1 MMPVRFVCAALV
13 ILVGGVIGL
22 GPMPA
27 QAEPVSFSRQ
37 IAPLLLDNCLA
48 CHGPK
53 RAESAYRVD
62 SFERTLHAGESE
74 DAPVTA
80 GKPKESELLRRLA
93 STDPDER
100 MPKDGEPFKPEQL
113 ALVQRWIDEGATF
126 DGPTPQ
132 TPLASLV
139 PAAVHPAAP
148 ASYLRP
154 MPITAVLF
162 SADGQELFVGG
173 FHEITVWNPASG
185 EPLRRFGGEGERTF
199 ALALAHDGKSLLA
212 ASGAPGRLG
221 EVRLFDAAAGSLTK
235 VLARTTDVVFDVAAA
250 PQDSR
255 IALASADN
263 TVRVVDS
270 ESGQEKLTI
279 ANHADWVYAVAWS
292 PDGKQLVSGARDKTA
307 KVFDAASGENVAT
320 FSAHADAVRGVMFHP
335 DGKQVFSC
343 GADRRVSLWKVADP
357 SAKPTELKGLGGE
370 AFKLIAGK
378 EFFFIPAGDKLVYQ
392 FDPAAGTQVRKYAGP
407 DWMISAAYHAGTH
420 RLAAGCFDGSVH
432 IWDTTDGKLLTT
444 FFAAPGY
451 TPPAAK

>member
-1 MMPVRFVCAALV
+1 MMPLRPVCAALA
-13 ILVGGVIGL
+13 ILAANLAWLV
-22 GPMPA
+22 PSPA
-27 QAEPVSFSRQ
+27 RGEPVSFSRQ

-62 SFERTLHAGESE
+62 TLERTLHAGESE

-80 GKPKESELLRRLA
+80 GKPKESELLRRIV

-100 MPKDGEPFKPEQL
+100 MPKDGEPFTPEQV
-113 ALVQRWIDEGATF
+113 ALVQRWIEEGATF

-139 PAAVHPAAP
+139 PAAQHPAAP
-148 ASYLRP
+148 ASYARP

-162 SADGQELFVGG
+162 SSDGQELFVGG

-185 EPLRRFGGEGERTF
+185 EPQRRIGGEGERTF
-199 ALALAHDGKSLLA
+199 ALALAHDGQALLA

-221 EVRLFDAAAGSLTK
+221 EVRMFDPASGSLAK
-235 VLARTTDVVFDVAAA
+235 VLARTTDVVFDMALA
-250 PQDSR
+250 PQDNR
-255 IALASADN
+255 LALASADN
-263 TVRVVDS
+263 TVRVVDVD
-270 ESGQEKLTI
+270 SGQEKLTI
-279 ANHADWVYAVAWS
+279 TAHADWVYAVAWS

-307 KVFDAASGENVAT
+307 KVFDAASGENLAT
-320 FSAHADAVRGVMFHP
+320 FSGHTEAVRGVMFHP
-335 DGKQVFSC
+335 DGKQVYSC
-343 GADRRVSLWKVADP
+343 GADRRVELWKVADTA
-357 SAKPTELKGLGGE
+357 AKATPLKGLGGE
-370 AFKLIAGK
+370 AFKLAAGG
-378 EFFFIPAGDKLVYQ
+378 EFFFVPAADKAVHQ
-392 FDPAAGTQVRKYAGP
+392 FDAAAAKPVRDYAGP

-420 RLAAGCFDGSVH
+420 RLAAGCFDGSVR

-451 TPPAAK
+451 TPPPAK